1 MPHDAF
7 ISHSNAARLTAYA
20 ICSEL
25 EANRIRCW
33 ILPRDLTSGTGWDR
47 SISNAIKSCRIVI
60 VVLTDYANRS
70 DRVERQ
76 IELALAN
83 GAVVIPFL
91 ADSSAAPSESSESTD
106 SLHWLDAVTPE
117 VAKRIQDLCGQ
128 VRGIVDKDKTP
139 RLNAE
144 NYPIN
149 GPTEPKNEPNAF
161 FADRSRDADA
171 ANDPEAERME
181 PGSHPERGA
190 LVARRPILRGEFT
203 DGEPATKLRN
213 NPSNWF
219 KLRAIALTVV
229 PFAIIFGVGFWKT
242 EKSRQIPESARTAGA
257 LANPPTRSGSVT
269 PTPPLPVQGTAA
281 APNVSML
288 PSPGAA
294 RPSPTL
300 IVLRREEIEP
310 SDSGWGPT
318 DANWSHPDD
327 QIRLTPLIGNGAIL
341 VNTVHRFKDA
351 DISAEVVMSRGEN
364 MDQLGG
370 LIFWAKDYNDCY
382 ALVVSADGKFAI
394 GRKLFGR
401 WINPT
406 AKTGSSAVKTG
417 LGQINRLRVQTQGD
431 LFTASINDI
440 QVATLSGEPPK
451 GPWFIG
457 VYGESA
463 EQSENAWDF
472 TKLRVAVASGAS
484 H

>member
-1 MPHDAF
+1 
-7 ISHSNAARLTAYA
+7 
-20 ICSEL
+20 
-25 EANRIRCW
+25 
-33 ILPRDLTSGTGWDR
+33 
-47 SISNAIKSCRIVI
+47 VI

-91 ADSSAAPSESSESTD
+91 ADSSPAPSGSSEPTD
-106 SLHWLDAVTPE
+106 PLHWLDVVTPE
-117 VAKRIQDLCGQ
+117 VAERIQNLCEQ

-139 RLNAE
+139 RRNAE

-149 GPTEPKNEPNAF
+149 DPTGPRNEQDAF
-161 FADRSRDADA
+161 FPDRGRDAGA
-171 ANDPEAERME
+171 ANDLEAERME
-181 PGSHPERGA
+181 PGSHPERGP

-203 DGEPATKLRN
+203 DGEPVPKLRN
-213 NPSNWF
+213 KASNWF
-219 KLRAIALTVV
+219 KVRAIALTVA
-229 PFAIIFGVGFWKT
+229 PFAIIFGVGFWKMQ
-242 EKSRQIPESARTAGA
+242 KSHQMPESARTAGV
-257 LANPPTRSGSVT
+257 LVNPSTRSESVT
-269 PTPPLPVQGTAA
+269 PTPPLPVQGAAA
-281 APNVSML
+281 APNVSVR

-310 SDSGWGPT
+310 SDLGWGPT
-318 DANWSHPDD
+318 DANWSHPDN
-327 QIRLTPLIGNGAIL
+327 QIRLTPLMGNGAIL
-341 VNTVHRFKDA
+341 VNTVHQFKDA
-351 DISAEVVMSRGEN
+351 DISAEVVMSKGED

-417 LGQINRLRVQTQGD
+417 LGQVNRLRVQTQGD
-431 LFTASINDI
+431 QFTASINDI
-440 QVATLSGEPPK
+440 KVATLSGEPPK

-457 VYGESA
+457 LYGESA
-463 EQSENAWDF
+463 ELSGNAWDF
-472 TKLRVAVASGAS
+472 TKLRVAVAPGAS

>member
-1 MPHDAF
+1 MPHDVF

-33 ILPRDLTSGTGWDR
+33 ILPRDLTGGTGWDR
-47 SISNAIKSCRIVI
+47 SISNAIQSSRIAI

-76 IELALAN
+76 IELALTN

-91 ADSSAAPSESSESTD
+91 ADSSPGPSGSPEPTD

-117 VAKRIQDLCGQ
+117 VAERIQNLCEQ

-144 NYPIN
+144 SYPIN
-149 GPTEPKNEPNAF
+149 DPTGPKNEQNPF
-161 FADRSRDADA
+161 FPDPGRDADA
-171 ANDPEAERME
+171 ANDLEAERME
-181 PGSHPERGA
+181 PGSPPERGP

-203 DGEPATKLRN
+203 DDEPISKLRN

-219 KLRAIALTVV
+219 KLRAIALTVI
-229 PFAIIFGVGFWKT
+229 PFAIIFGVGFWQMQ
-242 EKSRQIPESARTAGA
+242 KSRQMPESARTAGA
-257 LANPPTRSGSVT
+257 LANPSTRSGSVT
-269 PTPPLPVQGTAA
+269 PTPPLPVQGTAV

-288 PSPGAA
+288 PSAGAA

-300 IVLRREEIEP
+300 IVQRREEIEP
-310 SDSGWGPT
+310 SDSGWGST

-327 QIRLTPLIGNGAIL
+327 QIRLTPLMGNGAIL
-341 VNTVHRFKDA
+341 VNTVHQFKDA
-351 DISAEVVMSRGEN
+351 DISAEVVMSKGDD

-440 QVATLSGEPPK
+440 KVATLSGEPPK

-463 EQSENAWDF
+463 ELSENAWDF
-472 TKLRVAVASGAS
+472 TKLRVAVAPGAS